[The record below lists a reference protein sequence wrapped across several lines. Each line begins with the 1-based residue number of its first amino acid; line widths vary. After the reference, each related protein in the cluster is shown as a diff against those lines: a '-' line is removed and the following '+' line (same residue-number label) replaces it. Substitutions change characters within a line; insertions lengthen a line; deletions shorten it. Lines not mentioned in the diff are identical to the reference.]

1 MGKTPKKAAPGG
13 DERNLYNR
21 RLLEA
26 TTATSKASETNS
38 HKKQREY
45 KSPNRSNLSTQ
56 RKRIPADQRKAI
68 KGKLHTPAQFL
79 LNYNKKPIGRPPGST
94 KDKKLSN
101 KSVESKPEN
110 MQPES
115 EEAEVKLDATTE
127 NEDEKKVVS
136 TENEEPVEER
146 VDHAT
151 FKDTPDSKEPE
162 ISTNQEPSVVE
173 EEKPTEPEI
182 PKEPNEPEKH
192 EDSDIVLSFE
202 SDDCSPKPQEEKSN
216 DVDSKENNKEECH
229 FEQPESRNETQ
240 EKEDVQSESQ
250 TDTESYTV
258 DILESTTSEL
268 SEVSEATTQNEAH
281 KEKEKE
287 EETNEKDVSFVSYD
301 PSIMLK
307 DVQIKLNDCMKD
319 NSKVFDTNG
328 SDYDSM
334 SQVSKDS
341 SFGKTLRSISGRR
354 SLNRMR
360 YVTLRDEV
368 RYSPNDS
375 LFVNTSSVSLLPSE
389 AEDYKNLR
397 YSTGLSDIVFSS
409 NGSSTERKR
418 KFESDDWSPTKKPKT
433 ESDNSLL
440 NTSIS
445 ILKGLR
451 RPIQVSTSRSDL
463 KFQTNKVDI
472 TDEESNASVNE
483 GAAKKWCTIM

>member
-26 TTATSKASETNS
+26 TTATSNASETNL
-38 HKKQREY
+38 HKREREY
-45 KSPNRSNLSTQ
+45 KRPNRSKLSTQ
-56 RKRIPADQRKAI
+56 RKRIPANQRKGI
-68 KGKLHTPAQFL
+68 LHTPAQFL
-79 LNYNKKPIGRPPGST
+79 VNYNKKPIGRPPGST
-94 KDKKLSN
+94 KKKKLAVSN
-101 KSVESKPEN
+101 KSEESKPEN

-115 EEAEVKLDATTE
+115 EEAEVKLDATME
-127 NEDEKKVVS
+127 NEDERKVVS
-136 TENEEPVEER
+136 KDNEEPVDEH

-151 FKDTPDSKEPE
+151 SKDTPDSKEPE
-162 ISTNQEPSVVE
+162 ISTNQETPVME
-173 EEKPTEPEI
+173 DEKPTESEI
-182 PKEPNEPEKH
+182 SKESKEAEKH

-202 SDDCSPKPQEEKSN
+202 SDDCFPKAQEEKSN
-216 DVDSKENNKEECH
+216 DVDSKEYSKEECH
-229 FEQPESRNETQ
+229 FEQPESKNDTQ

-250 TDTESYTV
+250 TDTESYSV

-268 SEVSEATTQNEAH
+268 SEVSEAATQNEAH

-319 NSKVFDTNG
+319 NSKLFETN
-328 SDYDSM
+328 SSEYDSL
-334 SQVSKDS
+334 SQASKES

-360 YVTLRDEV
+360 YVTLRDEH

-375 LFVNTSSVSLLPSE
+375 LFVNTSSVSLLPNESE
-389 AEDYKNLR
+389 DFKILR
-397 YSTGLSDIVFSS
+397 YSTGLSDIVSTS

-418 KFESDDWSPTKKPKT
+418 KFESDDWSSTKKPKT

-451 RPIQVSTSRSDL
+451 RPIQVSTSRSEL
-463 KFQTNKVDI
+463 KFQTNKVDL
-472 TDEESNASVNE
+472 TDEDSNASVNE
-483 GAAKKWCTIM
+483 GAAKKWCIIM